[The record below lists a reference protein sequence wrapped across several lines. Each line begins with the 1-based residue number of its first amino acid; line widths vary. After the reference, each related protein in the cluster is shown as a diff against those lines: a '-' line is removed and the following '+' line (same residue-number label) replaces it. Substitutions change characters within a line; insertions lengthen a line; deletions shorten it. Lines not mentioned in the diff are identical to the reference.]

1 MSRWHGQRNAP
12 VIALL
17 VQGAIALLLVAVAAV
32 EKGGVKTMVEFTA
45 PVFWG
50 FLVLVGIGFFVL
62 RFKYAHVAR
71 PFKVPLYPILPLAF
85 IATCGYLFYSSV
97 TYAQSQNA
105 VQVSFYVMGVGLIA
119 WVVARLKRA

>member
-1 MSRWHGQRNAP
+1 
-12 VIALL
+12 
-17 VQGAIALLLVAVAAV
+17 
-32 EKGGVKTMVEFTA
+32 VKTMVEFTA